1 MITPVT
7 VESIRNEDNVVD
19 MTALET
25 GGVGNKKK
33 QTDLQKKEHKPES
46 PVGST
51 VAVPDS
57 DVGNKKKRTGP
68 QKKEHK
74 PESPVGSTVAV
85 PDSDVS
91 VGESEVDPEVPGP
104 GAPDPPATVDN

>member
-25 GGVGNKKK
+25 GRGVGNKKK
-33 QTDLQKKEHKPES
+33 Q
-46 PVGST
+46 
-51 VAVPDS
+51 
-57 DVGNKKKRTGP
+57 TGP

-91 VGESEVDPEVPGP
+91 VGESEVDPEVPNP